1 MAKAITVDP
10 NEVVTVKVV
19 GSKPKH
25 RPYIRLGYTRPDGYE
40 PAHSYIGSICN
51 ANAMRGLANQILRA
65 LDGE

>member
-19 GSKPKH
+19 GSRPENK
-25 RPYIRLGYTRPDGYE
+25 PYIRLAYARADGYE
-40 PAHSYIGSICN
+40 AVHGYIGSICN